1 MKTKVQIAKVG
12 FLTSTIG
19 IIGCLFVLVNIGL
32 GSRSEY
38 GGLSAD
44 PLTTTLAI
52 VLFIFLIV
60 NLIIYIL
67 SLINLVKALKND
79 KENKDE

>member
-32 GSRSEY
+32 GSR
-38 GGLSAD
+38 GDFGLEAD
-44 PLTTTLAI
+44 PLTVTLAI

-60 NLIIYIL
+60 NLVIYIL
-67 SLINLVKALKND
+67 SLINLVKAIKND
-79 KENKDE
+79 NGNKEE

>member
-32 GSRSEY
+32 GSRTEY
-38 GGLSAD
+38 GLRAD
-44 PLTTTLAI
+44 PLTVTLAI

-67 SLINLVKALKND
+67 SLVSLVKAIKND
-79 KENKDE
+79 NENKEE

>member
-32 GSRSEY
+32 GSRTEY
-38 GGLSAD
+38 GLSTD
-44 PLTTTLAI
+44 SLTVALSI
-52 VLFIFLIV
+52 VLFLFLIV
-60 NLIIYIL
+60 NLLIYIL
-67 SLINLVKALKND
+67 SLINLVKAIKND
-79 KENKDE
+79 NGNKDE

>member
-38 GGLSAD
+38 GELVAD
-44 PLTTTLAI
+44 PLTTTLALI
-52 VLFIFLIV
+52 LFLFLIV
-60 NLIIYIL
+60 NLVIYIL
-67 SLINLVKALKND
+67 SLISLVKAIKND
-79 KENKDE
+79 NGNKEE

>member
-32 GSRSEY
+32 GSRTEY
-38 GGLSAD
+38 GLSAD
-44 PLTTTLAI
+44 PLTVTLALI
-52 VLFIFLIV
+52 LFIFLIV

-67 SLINLVKALKND
+67 SLVSLVKAIKND
-79 KENKDE
+79 NGNKDE

>member
-32 GSRSEY
+32 GSR
-38 GGLSAD
+38 GDFGLEAD

-52 VLFIFLIV
+52 VLFLFLIV
-60 NLIIYIL
+60 NLVIYIL
-67 SLINLVKALKND
+67 SLISLVKAIKND